1 MSSPVAATGVDGCGE
16 YGLLRLLSAIGEK
29 FAAAALYLYGPSPE
43 ECLLLHSLPWAEL
56 CLDRLKGMGVP
67 CGEMKGVL
75 HSETEP
81 NVAAREMSDDEE
93 L

>member
-1 MSSPVAATGVDGCGE
+1 MEGCGE

-29 FAAAALYLYGPSPE
+29 FAAVAALYRYGPSPE
-43 ECLLLHSLPWAEL
+43 ECLERQRRPCAEL
-56 CLDRLKGMGVP
+56 CLERLKGTGVP

-75 HSETEP
+75 HSDTEP
-81 NVAAREMSDDEE
+81 NVAAREMSDEEE